1 MPQDIKTH
9 GHREE
14 SLQGRNF
21 KPATPQETAEAIDQ
35 AFDYRGDVT
44 LTLKD
49 NQLIEGF
56 LFNRDA
62 DQQQIEIFVKGNT
75 SPLVLNYS
83 QIAGIAFTGEDTA
96 NGKSWEAWMAKKA
109 SERAAEAEK
118 ERQAALA
125 RGEL

>member
-1 MPQDIKTH
+1 MPQDIKIH
-9 GHREE
+9 GHRED

-21 KPATPQETAEAIDQ
+21 TPANSKELAEAIDQ

-49 NQLIEGF
+49 NQVIEGF
-56 LFNRDA
+56 LFNREP
-62 DQQQIEIFVKGNT
+62 DQQQLEIFIKGNT

-83 QIAGIAFTGEDTA
+83 QIQGIAFTGEDTA
-96 NGKSWEAWMAKKA
+96 NGKSWEAWMTKKA
-109 SERAAEAEK
+109 SERAADAEK

>member
-9 GHREE
+9 GHREA
-14 SLQGRNF
+14 SLEGKTF
-21 KPATPQETAEAIDQ
+21 TPANALDLTEAIDQ

-49 NQLIEGF
+49 GQKVEGY

-62 DQQQIEIFVKGNT
+62 AQQQIEIFTKGNT
-75 SPLVLNYS
+75 SALILNYS
-83 QIAGIAFTGEDTA
+83 QIQKIAFTGTDTA

-109 SERAAEAEK
+109 SERQAEAEK

>member
-9 GHREE
+9 GHREA

-21 KPATPQETAEAIDQ
+21 QPASPQETAEAIDQ

-49 NQLIEGF
+49 NQVIEGY

-62 DQQQIEIFVKGNT
+62 NQQQVEIFVKGNA
-75 SPLVLNYS
+75 SPLVLNYF

-109 SERAAEAEK
+109 SERTTEAEQA
-118 ERQAALA
+118 RQAAIA

>member
-9 GHREE
+9 GHREA

-21 KPATPQETAEAIDQ
+21 QPASLQETSEAIDQ

-49 NQLIEGF
+49 NQVMEGY
-56 LFNRDA
+56 LFNRDT
-62 DQQQIEIFVKGNT
+62 DQQQVEVFVKGNST
-75 SPLVLNYS
+75 PLTLNYS
-83 QIAGIAFTGEDTA
+83 QIVGIAFTGEDTA
-96 NGKSWEAWMAKKA
+96 NGKSWEAWMTKKA
-109 SERAAEAEK
+109 SERTAEAEQA
-118 ERQAALA
+118 RQAAIA